1 VRDAFAE
8 SVPITIT
15 IAVAFTVTFT
25 ISFAIAFTFAFTFA
39 GAVYSAVWRAQLSGD
54 GSLYVPD
61 HQRETFRPERYR
73 RDR

>member
-1 VRDAFAE
+1 
-8 SVPITIT
+8 TIT
-15 IAVAFTVTFT
+15 VAVAFTVTFT
-25 ISFAIAFTFAFTFA
+25 VSIAIAISVTIAFTFA